1 MCLPVLYNIPLSVV
15 CYWVD
20 IKRDPKGFCQLTW
33 NGDSCEV
40 SPSQLHFFQCV
51 RFPSRGVA
59 AARLGYLS
67 PCLVGSSHG
76 SARHLEPKPEEQ
88 PTVNKSP
95 RCPLS
100 NMSILSTVSMR
111 STVSVSSVFIE
122 IMESIRPGSP
132 ITNWVRPLC
141 TRPTSQ
147 LDEASR
153 AFGTLIHIPFVRISR
168 SYFQTK
174 IFLVSST
181 PNCEEPNS
189 VQLWGKLGGMLGLL

>member
-1 MCLPVLYNIPLSVV
+1 MKLCVVLFCTTSLSLLFV
-15 CYWVD
+15 
-20 IKRDPKGFCQLTW
+20 IGLILKGTQNASANWLLW
-33 NGDSCEV
+33 GEAV
-40 SPSQLHFFQCV
+40 STSFSSSV
-51 RFPSRGVA
+51 SVFPSGGVA

-100 NMSILSTVSMR
+100 NIAILSNVSMR

-153 AFGTLIHIPFVRISR
+153 AFGTLIH
-168 SYFQTK
+168 
-174 IFLVSST
+174 T
-181 PNCEEPNS
+181 P
-189 VQLWGKLGGMLGLL
+189 

>member
-1 MCLPVLYNIPLSVV
+1 MYYPVLYNIPLSVV
-15 CYWVD
+15 CYWTN
-20 IKRDPKGFCQLTW
+20 IKRGPKRFCQLTPVRW
-33 NGDSCEV
+33 GRLNFI
-40 SPSQLHFFQCV
+40 FFQCV

-100 NMSILSTVSMR
+100 NMSILSNVSMR

-181 PNCEEPNS
+181 PNCEKPNS